1 MVNSLA
7 KNSSFSSG
15 VGPFCHYENSAVL
28 LQVVEDL
35 GEGEFSSGT
44 LREGFVK
51 DYVFCCDL
59 ARRHGG
65 LFLPA
70 SRPREDVNGVV
81 NISRASTH
89 VTKRPRCCS
98 GRVPI
103 NFHRDVL
110 VLGGNTPGTLG
121 TTGQM
126 IHTRSSGR
134 LHFMG
139 IQPK

>member
-51 DYVFCCDL
+51 DYVFRCDL

-70 SRPREDVNGVV
+70 SRRGRRCQWCREHLACKHPRYEK
-81 NISRASTH
+81 T
-89 VTKRPRCCS
+89 
-98 GRVPI
+98 
-103 NFHRDVL
+103 
-110 VLGGNTPGTLG
+110 
-121 TTGQM
+121 
-126 IHTRSSGR
+126 
-134 LHFMG
+134 
-139 IQPK
+139 